1 MFLPAALCF
10 AVRLGVE
17 NTSFIVMSSSLKN
30 KGWDQLTAVLNFTF
44 STDLKRIQTPCSLFR
59 GFGADRT
66 FTTRRSWNLSR
77 RPFLLISSTCRQF
90 RFAALHRIWCKH
102 ADLFLFLVFTQR
114 PWMIARLSE
123 AISTD
128 LDYHNFCKFQVWVQV
143 QAAAGHMACTPQGY
157 SRRKSKASQ

>member
-1 MFLPAALCF
+1 MAFAESRAVFLPAALCF

-77 RPFLLISSTCRQF
+77 RPFLAHVASLDLLLCTEF
-90 RFAALHRIWCKH
+90 D
-102 ADLFLFLVFTQR
+102 ADMQICSYSLFLPR
-114 PWMIARLSE
+114 DHE
-123 AISTD
+123 
-128 LDYHNFCKFQVWVQV
+128 
-143 QAAAGHMACTPQGY
+143 
-157 SRRKSKASQ
+157 